1 MVPGAAASGRLGSYS
16 HQMSLVMK
24 IPDWKKS
31 YRDALS
37 ERDQSKVG
45 TRIVTAQL
53 TMHERL
59 RDLKRDGSDIE
70 ERKAVDVALSNV
82 EAYQRCLNCNAK

>member
-1 MVPGAAASGRLGSYS
+1 MN
-16 HQMSLVMK
+16 

-31 YRDALS
+31 YRDVLF
-37 ERDQSKVG
+37 ECDQSKVG

-70 ERKAVDVALSNV
+70 ERKAVDAALSNV
-82 EAYQRCLNCNAK
+82 GAYQRCLHSDAK